1 MYKVSFFQV
10 DFTLKLKWRTVSIK
24 LSLFANSIIVYVEN
38 SMKSTKKLLELISL
52 IKTEYEI
59 NIQKSTIFYIY
70 IGIKSRNWYYNKVM
84 YNVIENI
91 KQEEFWQEWTLAHWK
106 VQIVLRKIK
115 DDLYNLK
122 RYTVN
127 GSKDQ

>member
-10 DFTLKLKWRTVSIK
+10 DFTLKLKWRTVSVK

-59 NIQKSTIFYIY
+59 NMQKSTIFYIY
-70 IGIKSRNWYYNKVM
+70 IGIKSRN
-84 YNVIENI
+84 
-91 KQEEFWQEWTLAHWK
+91 
-106 VQIVLRKIK
+106 
-115 DDLYNLK
+115 
-122 RYTVN
+122 
-127 GSKDQ
+127 